1 MRCCKIDTN
10 KDIKISI
17 RISNSDMEF
26 LKNYADINCISVSDA
41 IRKLIKTFRL
51 SNKTQ

>member
-1 MRCCKIDTN
+1 MRCCKIDSN
-10 KDIKISI
+10 KDVKISI
-17 RISNSDMEF
+17 RISENDMQF
-26 LKNYADINCISVSDA
+26 LKSYAEINGISVSDA